1 VTAEVTVE
9 RVEYLTELPSL
20 YPIPETPTAS
30 VIDLQDPKFNITK
43 NGTMYT
49 VDALIKPKYVAEF
62 EYGIQVHINLGCITT
77 PGRVTRELGIPM
89 SGFHSSRV
97 QSPFFAV
104 DLV

>member
-1 VTAEVTVE
+1 MTAEVSVE

-20 YPIPETPTAS
+20 YPISETPTAF
-30 VIDLQDPKFNITK
+30 VIDRQDSEFNITK
-43 NGTMYT
+43 NRTMYT

-62 EYGIQVHINLGCITT
+62 EYGIQVHINLGRIAT
-77 PGRVTRELGIPM
+77 PGRVTREPGIPT

-104 DLV
+104 DLA